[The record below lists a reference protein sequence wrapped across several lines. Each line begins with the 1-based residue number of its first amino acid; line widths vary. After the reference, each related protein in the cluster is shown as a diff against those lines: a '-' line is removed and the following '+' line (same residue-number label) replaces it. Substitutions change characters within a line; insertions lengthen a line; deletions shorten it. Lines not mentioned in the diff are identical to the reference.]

1 MLTINENAPVKSSNL
16 KTIMAVLSSVAVI
29 GAATTYIVAGS
40 SKSDSK
46 GEHLSKFISDDMYGD
61 FSFEWNGNTD
71 FISNGHFSKSID
83 QNGEWDIEYYQRG
96 NDDKDIYNSFV
107 LKDAKLYKH
116 HGNDTY
122 SCQQTYS
129 NNYGYA
135 KYKYDL
141 LNAKTIQS
149 EDLTQQVYS
158 QVQDVC
164 EKNSDLYVLNNEDIG
179 TTVICPSTKSKY
191 NHVGVIARGFSG
203 SVRLFSGKKKFEI
216 KKDLK
221 FPDPSLCEI
230 ADKFKSAHDLNVE
243 ELNKSLSKDTNK
255 MMTTMDLMNSDS
267 FPFSQS
273 QRELDG
279 RGEEYNGEYEE
290 DPDEGGN
297 YWFTQMNPGD
307 TNGPS
312 GSHESGWTG
321 DSGDTGDWGYDFNG
335 RDSNPD
341 GDPDKGVYGKNEK
354 RKGTHKWKGFSKD
367 KRNFGMTSDLDC
379 QILHGAGNQ
388 KGFYA
393 TKVGGRHNG
402 KYVKNRW
409 KFEAYSEIAPFRY
422 DGRFDIDALNNTN
435 KGNNPNASGA
445 NYNTR
450 TYQPCWSYAKDK
462 AIHAHKSVAHDT
474 NTPVGDT
481 PVKAFKYS
489 DMGDHSDYVSSGMK
503 DLVEKKRANGK
514 TSLFPGYNAYWGNNL
529 LMGNV
534 AGITD
539 NLELMGGCTWTTFSD
554 HNSNQL
560 SYKHSEIQKQVATQ
574 ICGYEGC
581 TAGEEN
587 SYKALILGHSMG
599 TCLTVATYQ
608 NGLWH
613 KGPEA
618 TIALSAGPI
627 KGSAGPIG
635 LDSMCSGVKNN
646 FALSALKSIVGTIW
660 NGWQAQWNTTF
671 FPLKLAKW
679 VLDNGKTCDGYGT
692 GAIWVVKDLALTGEA
707 LQGSST
713 YVLNTIPTNKYMHYG
728 IYNHGSLDKSMNQ
741 VVKTGPD
748 YFDLR
753 PLIGVT
759 QVDFKGY
766 PSYYSHGFIDHKICG
781 LSPNGLEPVKYA
793 EDITKLGNTGCMET
807 GVCLQMSCPKNTN
820 TKNNPYNQHFVCHF
834 RGCKPKSEIT
844 NFKDYNCPNT
854 SFTKYGWGKWVMQHD
869 NHVSRHSCET
879 DTRYYTNHF
888 SKSVQNP
895 TGSLGQTGSS
905 IHLSQANHKAICC
918 KYGNGASIGYQPC
931 YWYKFIVDEASK

>member
-243 ELNKSLSKDTNK
+243 ELNKSLSKDTNQ
-255 MMTTMDLMNSDS
+255 MMTTMDLMNLDS
-267 FPFSQS
+267 FPFTQS

-279 RGEEYNGEYEE
+279 RGNTGYNGEYEE
-290 DPDEGGN
+290 PDREEDGFWRGA
-297 YWFTQMNPGD
+297 QMGAGD

-312 GSHESGWTG
+312 GDHESGWTG
-321 DSGDTGDWGYDFNG
+321 DTGDTGDWGYEFNG

-341 GDPDKGVYGKNEK
+341 GNPDKGVKGKNTK
-354 RKGTHKWKGFSKD
+354 RKGTHTWSKFSSK
-367 KRNFGMTSDLDC
+367 KRESRFTSDLDC

-393 TKVGGRHNG
+393 TKRKGRHNG
-402 KYVKNRW
+402 VFVNNRW
-409 KFEAYSEIAPFRY
+409 KFEEYSKIAPQRPDNRY
-422 DGRFDIDALNNTN
+422 DISAYNDTN
-435 KGNNPNASGA
+435 AGNGPGQMP
-445 NYNTR
+445 YNTR
-450 TYQPCWSYAKDK
+450 TYQPCWSYAGDD
-462 AIHAHKSVAHDT
+462 AIFVHRDDAHDT

-481 PVKAFKYS
+481 PISAFKYS
-489 DMGDHSDYVSSGMK
+489 AMGDRGHDYRLTGMK
-503 DLVEKKRANGK
+503 GLVENKKASGK
-514 TSLFPGYNAYWGNNL
+514 ISWFPGYNAYWGNNL
-529 LMGNV
+529 LVGNV
-534 AGITD
+534 AGIAD

-554 HNSNQL
+554 HNSNQI
-560 SYKHSEIQKQVATQ
+560 SYKHAKIQQQIATQ
-574 ICGYEGC
+574 ICGSVGC
-581 TAGEEN
+581 TTGAEN

-608 NGLWH
+608 NGLWN
-613 KGPEA
+613 KGPKA
-618 TIALSAGPI
+618 TIALCAGPI
-627 KGSAGPIG
+627 KGSAGPVG
-635 LDSMCSGVKNN
+635 LDNMCSGVKNN
-646 FALSALKSIVGTIW
+646 IFTSAVKGFLGTFI
-660 NGWQAQWNTTF
+660 NGWQAKGNNTF
-671 FPLKLAKW
+671 FPLALAKW
-679 VLDNGKTCDGYGT
+679 ALDDGKTCDGQGT
-692 GAIWVVKDLALTGEA
+692 GAIWVVKDLALPGEA
-707 LQGSST
+707 LQGSGT
-713 YVLNTIPTNKYMHYG
+713 YTLNDIPTNIYMADG
-728 IYNHGSLDKSMNQ
+728 IYNHGVLKKSLNQ
-741 VVKTGPD
+741 VVNTGPD
-748 YFDLR
+748 YYDLR
-753 PLIGVT
+753 PLVGT
-759 QVDFKGY
+759 TVDSKGF
-766 PSYYSHGFIDHKICG
+766 PSYYSNSFIDHKMCG
-781 LSPNGLEPVKYA
+781 LSPDGLEPVAYA
-793 EDITKLGNTGCMET
+793 DQITRLGNTGCFET
-807 GVCLQMSCPKNTN
+807 GVCLQMSCPHKTKKNT
-820 TKNNPYNQHFVCHF
+820 HFVCHF
-834 RGCKPKSEIT
+834 RGCKPRTELSP
-844 NFKDYNCPNT
+844 NFKDYDCPRT

-879 DTRYYTNHF
+879 DSRYY
-888 SKSVQNP
+888 Q
-895 TGSLGQTGSS
+895 GSLAQSGSS

-918 KYGNGASIGYQPC
+918 KYGNGASVGYQPC
-931 YWYKFIVDEASK
+931 YWYKYITDQALTKN